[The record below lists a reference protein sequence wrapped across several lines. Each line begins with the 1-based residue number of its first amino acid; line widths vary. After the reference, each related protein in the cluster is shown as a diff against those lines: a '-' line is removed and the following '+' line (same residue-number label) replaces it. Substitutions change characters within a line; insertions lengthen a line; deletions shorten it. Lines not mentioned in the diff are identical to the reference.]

1 MDLKIELEKYQKK
14 IDEETGSILFFKKD
28 FKGIPDK
35 VINGDGWTI
44 ELKDESIV
52 MIDIYKPKILIE
64 SILNSFDGSSIKN

>member
-1 MDLKIELEKYQKK
+1 MELKIELEKYQKK
-14 IDEETGSILFFKKD
+14 IDEETGSILFFIKD

-44 ELKDESIV
+44 EMKDESIV

-64 SILNSFDGSSIKN
+64 SILNSFEGSSIKN